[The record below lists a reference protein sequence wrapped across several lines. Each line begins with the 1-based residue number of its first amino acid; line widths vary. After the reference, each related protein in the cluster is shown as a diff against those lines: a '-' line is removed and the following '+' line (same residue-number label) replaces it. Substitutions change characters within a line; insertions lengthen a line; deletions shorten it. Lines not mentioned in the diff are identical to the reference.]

1 MCQMWLL
8 DYVVQMF
15 TLLTPWIISM
25 PQSQMPLRLL
35 SWLLYHIQQLHGK
48 VSNGSNWTTLSA
60 DYIIMIK

>member
-1 MCQMWLL
+1 MDLGLYDCIYNCMCQMWLL

-35 SWLLYHIQQLHGK
+35 SWLL
-48 VSNGSNWTTLSA
+48 
-60 DYIIMIK
+60 